1 MRNDKQKVLELRM
14 AGKSYKEIM
23 GEINISKSTLS
34 DWLKELSWSKEIKED
49 LTQKANFKSNLRL
62 VELNKIRGTKLKN
75 LYAQAREEATLDCE
89 LFRNNPLFV
98 AGVMIYWG
106 EGDKVSKNSF
116 RIANTDPV
124 MIKVFV
130 EFLTKICNVKIEKI
144 RASLLIYPDIPDIE
158 AKKFW
163 TENTGLDY
171 SHFTKST
178 VIVGRHK
185 TRILQNGVCTL
196 NASSTYLK
204 QKMLIWLKLLPEMLV
219 YKKF

>member
-1 MRNDKQKVLELRM
+1 MTNIMRKDKETVLKLRLK
-14 AGKSYKEIM
+14 GKSYKEIM
-23 GEINISKSTLS
+23 QEINISKSTLS
-34 DWLKELSWSKEIKED
+34 DWLKELSWSQDIKQD
-49 LTQKANFKSNLRL
+49 LTQKAHLKSNLRL
-62 VELNKIRGTKLKN
+62 IELNKIRGQKLKE
-75 LYAQAREEATLDCE
+75 LYQQAREEAVLDCE
-89 LFRNNPLFV
+89 LFKYNPLFV

-116 RIANTDPV
+116 RIANSDPA

-130 EFLTKICNVKIEKI
+130 KFLIEICNVRKEKI
-144 RASLLIYPDIPDIE
+144 RASLIIYPDIIDSE

-178 VIVGRHK
+178 VIIGRHK
-185 TRILQNGVCTL
+185 TRILENGVCTL

-204 QKMLIWLKLLPEMLV
+204 QKMLIWLKLLPEMLR
-219 YKKF
+219 